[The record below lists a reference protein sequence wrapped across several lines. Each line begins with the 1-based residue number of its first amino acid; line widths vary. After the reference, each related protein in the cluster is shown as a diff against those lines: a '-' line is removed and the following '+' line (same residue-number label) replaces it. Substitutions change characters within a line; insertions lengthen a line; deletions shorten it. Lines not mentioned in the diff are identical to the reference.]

1 MYLVDAIRTSPAGR
15 IGRRRLLLAAA
26 AGCGAAMVSRPARA
40 ATYRVGINAGVS
52 FNETEDQQR
61 LRYAAL
67 LDSLGRAVGQ
77 KLDFG
82 VVYSDRV
89 VRALVPGAHDF
100 LLIHTH
106 AALRAERDAGWR
118 LLAFSDDRKDNALH
132 FFVRPESPVR
142 SLQHLG
148 SLEIGSPGLQSWAT
162 ATARAELKAQ
172 VPAITPRFRPTRLQ
186 EVVPYMVELRTVGA
200 GVCRSKAVVD
210 ESVAAGRIRVIH
222 TTAPMP
228 LYALI
233 ASPEVPAELCD
244 RLRQQAQAVESP
256 AFDRLPLRGLNYAA
270 ADAGMLREFF
280 SA

>member
-1 MYLVDAIRTSPAGR
+1 MNTIDARRAAHLGRVD
-15 IGRRRLLLAAA
+15 RRRWLLSAAA
-26 AGCGAAMVSRPARA
+26 CALAVPAHA

-89 VRALVPGAHDF
+89 ARALEPGAHDF

-106 AALRAERDAGWR
+106 AALRAERDARWR
-118 LLAFSDDRKDNALH
+118 LLALSNDRKDNTLH
-132 FFVRPESPVR
+132 FFVRPESPVT
-142 SLQHLG
+142 SLQQLG

-162 ATARAELKAQ
+162 ATARAVLKAEA
-172 VPAITPRFRPTRLQ
+172 PAITPRFRPTRLQ
-186 EVVPYMVELRTVGA
+186 EVVPYMVELRAVGA

-233 ASPEVPAELCD
+233 ASPEVPVELGD
-244 RLRQQAQAVESP
+244 RLRQQAQTVDTLAY
-256 AFDRLPLRGLNYAA
+256 DRLPLRGLSYAT
-270 ADAGMLREFF
+270 ADAGQLRGFF
-280 SA
+280 GA

>member
-1 MYLVDAIRTSPAGR
+1 MNPTDVQPAR
-15 IGRRRLLLAAA
+15 LWHSFGRRRWLMAA
-26 AGCGAAMVSRPARA
+26 AGCAAAGLLAPARA
-40 ATYRVGINAGVS
+40 ATFRIGINAGVS

-61 LRYAAL
+61 SRYAAL

-89 VRALVPGAHDF
+89 ARALEPGAHDF

-106 AALRAERDAGWR
+106 AALRAERDARWR
-118 LLAFSDDRKDNALH
+118 LLAFSNDRKDNTLD
-132 FFVRPESPVR
+132 FFVRPESALR
-142 SLQHLG
+142 SLDQLG
-148 SLEIGSPGLQSWAT
+148 SVEIGSPGLQSWAT
-162 ATARAELKAQ
+162 ATARAVLKAQ

-210 ESVAAGRIRVIH
+210 ESVAAGRIRVVH
-222 TTAPMP
+222 STAPMP

-233 ASPEVPAELCD
+233 ASPEVPAELCE
-244 RLRQQAQAVESP
+244 RLRQQTQLMDTQ

-270 ADAGMLREFF
+270 ADAGLLREFF